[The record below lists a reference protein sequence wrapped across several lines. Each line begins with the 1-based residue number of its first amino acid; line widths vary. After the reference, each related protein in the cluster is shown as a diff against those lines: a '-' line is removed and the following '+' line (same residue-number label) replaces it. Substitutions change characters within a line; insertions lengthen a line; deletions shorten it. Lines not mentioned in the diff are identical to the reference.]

1 SDRPS
6 CARTARSIEAR
17 DTHTWVISARGGFRV
32 ADTTEPREGAPVVRS
47 ALEKIT
53 LSDMIEQRSGR
64 IPRALYDLLLNPQS
78 LLQSSNLGLKT
89 GNARALGQKVILLPE
104 FDLVRSCRTKN
115 CYQSNFRRRHRIT
128 DVTCKSPVRT
138 LGDFPDW

>member
-1 SDRPS
+1 M
-6 CARTARSIEAR
+6 
-17 DTHTWVISARGGFRV
+17 
-32 ADTTEPREGAPVVRS
+32 RS

-89 GNARALGQKVILLPE
+89 GNARTLGQKVIARMLNSTASRTVMGGRLQPVGQI
-104 FDLVRSCRTKN
+104 VREVAELNK
-115 CYQSNFRRRHRIT
+115 HRIT
-128 DVTCKSPVRT
+128 SV
-138 LGDFPDW
+138 FW

>member
-89 GNARALGQKVILLPE
+89 GNARALGQKVIARMLNSTASRTVMGGRLQPVGQI
-104 FDLVRSCRTKN
+104 VREVAELN
-115 CYQSNFRRRHRIT
+115 EHRIT
-128 DVTCKSPVRT
+128 SV
-138 LGDFPDW
+138 FW